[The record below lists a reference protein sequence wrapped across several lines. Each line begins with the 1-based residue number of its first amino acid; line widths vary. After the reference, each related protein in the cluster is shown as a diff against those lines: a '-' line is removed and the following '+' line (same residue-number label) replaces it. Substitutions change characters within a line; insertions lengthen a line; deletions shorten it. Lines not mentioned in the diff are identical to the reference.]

1 MSATPHQRAAG
12 GVDLR
17 LLRATVFAAVCVV
30 LSAGGHVLASCA
42 AVPLWTLGA
51 GFLAVLVLVVPL
63 TGRAR
68 SLPGIAAALAAGQLG
83 LHALFGLGQH
93 GAAMGS
99 GGSGSSGGSSLVERA
114 ARFVC
119 GAGTATI
126 SPVQAQRILA
136 GAGLGPD
143 GSGPDGS
150 GSAAGAG
157 SGAMGGHVMGHAGQ
171 HAMGSGSG
179 ASSADAAMDAMG
191 TMPGMSLLP
200 SLPMLLAHVLAAV
213 AAGWLLRRGDL
224 ALLRIVRLSA
234 QGAQEVA
241 QAALV
246 RSLRAAFAL
255 VRSLRAGLP
264 GTPAPGAVRAAAHAG
279 PDLARPR
286 TTALKNTLIRRGP
299 PAADAFAL
307 AA

>member
-99 GGSGSSGGSSLVERA
+99 GAAGPGGDASSLVERA

-143 GSGPDGS
+143 GSGS

-157 SGAMGGHVMGHAGQ
+157 PGAMGGHVMGHAGQ
-171 HAMGSGSG
+171 HAMGSGSA

-241 QAALV
+241 QATLV

-264 GTPAPGAVRAAAHAG
+264 GTVAPGAVRAAAHAG
-279 PDLARPR
+279 PDLRGPR

-307 AA
+307 TA